1 MELPIIGNDTRSERE
16 VIDDSDDK
24 IAEGAAGQ
32 NLLLS
37 RSLADVRVRWHSM
50 DWRLIKRLLRG
61 NLLA

>member
-37 RSLADVRVRWHSM
+37 RSLADVRVR
-50 DWRLIKRLLRG
+50 
-61 NLLA
+61 